1 MPTFIPACGRTL
13 HLAGVCVNRIGTME
27 FVQELVPKTN
37 YTHDKLNATAELLYQ
52 LGFLARCEPGDYA
65 VTTSAPL
72 TDVAVIDALVSA
84 RKDGSKVIFE
94 PSSLPKGRY
103 RMAICSIEEAPMLAS
118 SLLPGGLMIARSAKP
133 LTYENEIEERT
144 VLLNAGLAG
153 CGSTNGIHWAFA
165 RPHFLSMD
173 AILWYIEQNMMPKNA
188 SEKLVPNLLD
198 TEVRANTMCAER
210 DALQAE
216 RDALQAE
223 RDARRT
229 RWLLDRLGEKIRHF
243 PRDLSR
249 RVRASLKKRGN

>member
-1 MPTFIPACGRTL
+1 
-13 HLAGVCVNRIGTME
+13 ME
-27 FVQELVPKTN
+27 FVQELVPKTI
-37 YTHDKLNATAELLYQ
+37 YAPDKGAELLYQ

-65 VTTSAPL
+65 VTTSARL
-72 TDVAVIDALVSA
+72 TDVAVIDALISA
-84 RKDGSKVIFE
+84 KKDGSKVIFE

-103 RMAICSIEEAPMLAS
+103 RMAICTVEEAPMLAS
-118 SLLPGGLMIARSAKP
+118 SLLPGGVMIALSAKP
-133 LTYENEIEERT
+133 ITYENEIEERT
-144 VLLNAGLAG
+144 VLLDAGLAG
-153 CGSTNGIHWAFA
+153 CGSANGIHWAFA

-188 SEKLVPNLLD
+188 SEKPVPILLD
-198 TEVRANTMCAER
+198 TEVRTNTMCAERDALQAGR

-223 RDARRT
+223 RDAPRT

-249 RVRASLKKRGN
+249 RARASLRKRGN